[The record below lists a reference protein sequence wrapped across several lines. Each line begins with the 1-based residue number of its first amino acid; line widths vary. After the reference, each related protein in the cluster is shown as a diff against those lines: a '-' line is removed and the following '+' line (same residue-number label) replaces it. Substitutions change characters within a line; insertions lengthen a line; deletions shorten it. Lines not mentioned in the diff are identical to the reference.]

1 MRSPMRVDVN
11 RLLNAPGRS
20 ERRRWVMP
28 VMVQMPL
35 AGAEEATV
43 DILLEGCDDGV
54 RIRGTVATEFKVSC
68 YRCLEGWRSERSIR
82 LDRTVRHLPDG
93 DGYTLAEDG
102 WMELDGIVVDEVVLS
117 LPTAPLCD
125 EDCRGICSGC
135 GIHLNA
141 AACECVDEVR
151 QSPFSVLSE
160 LL

>member
-1 MRSPMRVDVN
+1 MRSPMKVDVN
-11 RLLNAPGRS
+11 RFLNSPGRS

-28 VMVQMPL
+28 VMARMPL
-35 AGAEEATV
+35 AGVEEATV
-43 DILLEGCDDGV
+43 DILLEGCDDGI
-54 RIRGTVATEFKVSC
+54 RIKGTVATYVEVSC
-68 YRCLEGWRSERSIR
+68 YRCLEGWRSEKLIR
-82 LDRTVRHLPDG
+82 LDRTVRRLPDG
-93 DGYTLAEDG
+93 DGYILAEDG

-141 AACECVDEVR
+141 GACECVDEDR